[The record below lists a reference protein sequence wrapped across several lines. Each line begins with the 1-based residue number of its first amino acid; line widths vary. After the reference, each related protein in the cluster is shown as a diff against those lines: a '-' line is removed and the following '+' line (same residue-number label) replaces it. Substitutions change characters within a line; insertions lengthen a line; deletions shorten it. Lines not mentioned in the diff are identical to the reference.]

1 LSPTD
6 CEHVLKQIELYL
18 DGELVASMRVEI
30 EQHLGGC
37 DPCSGHAAFQQRL
50 KEVLR
55 SKCGC
60 DQVPPELVE
69 RLRALLERPH
79 VHPS

>member
-1 LSPTD
+1 MSPTD

-18 DGELVASMRVEI
+18 DGELLASMRVEI
-30 EQHLGGC
+30 ERHLGGC
-37 DPCSGHAAFQQRL
+37 HPCSGHADFQRKL

-60 DQVPPELVE
+60 RDIPPDLLARV
-69 RLRALLERPH
+69 RSLLEHQHDPTA
-79 VHPS
+79 

>member
-1 LSPTD
+1 MSPTD

-18 DGELVASMRVEI
+18 DGELVASLRVEI

-37 DPCSGHAAFQQRL
+37 DPCSGHAAFQRQL
-50 KEVLR
+50 KELLR

-60 DQVPPELVE
+60 DEVPPELVD
-69 RLRALLERPH
+69 RLRTLLDPPRA
-79 VHPS
+79 HPA

>member
-18 DGELVASMRVEI
+18 DGELVASLRSEI

-37 DPCSGHAAFQQRL
+37 DPCSGHAAFQRRL
-50 KEVLR
+50 KEMLR

-60 DQVPPELVE
+60 DHVPPELFL
-69 RLRALLERPH
+69 RLHSLLDQPHEHRA
-79 VHPS
+79 

>member
-18 DGELVASMRVEI
+18 DGELVSSMRVEI
-30 EQHLGGC
+30 EEHLGDC
-37 DPCSGHAAFQQRL
+37 DPCSGHAAFQRRL

-69 RLRALLERPH
+69 RLRALLERPQ